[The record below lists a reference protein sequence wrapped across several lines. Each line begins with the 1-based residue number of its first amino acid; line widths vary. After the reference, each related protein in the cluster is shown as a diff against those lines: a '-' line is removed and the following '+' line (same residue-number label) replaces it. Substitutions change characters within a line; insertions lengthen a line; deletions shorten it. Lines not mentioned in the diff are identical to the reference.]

1 MRYRLRFLAGSYIR
15 ETGVIHMV
23 IHMGSL
29 LDKAKVIHRLPSDYK
44 LALVLGVDQKSLRNY
59 RQGITMPD
67 ARVIAMICEL
77 TGDDAALLL
86 AQIEEQRAKTE
97 QARSLWH
104 QVVERLQAGA
114 ATAVFAMVFG
124 LAGLL
129 GVPGES
135 QARTALDSQ
144 LTKLH
149 IVECA
154 RRGGFLFWLWVAPL
168 VRYLRRFKIGSNHVS
183 CAASIAAA

>member
-1 MRYRLRFLAGSYIR
+1 
-15 ETGVIHMV
+15 MV
-23 IHMGSL
+23 IHMGAL
-29 LDKAKVIHRLPSDYK
+29 LDKAKVMHRLSSDYK
-44 LALVLGVDQKSLRNY
+44 LALVMGVSHNSLGSY
-59 RQGITMPD
+59 RAGKTLPD
-67 ARVIAMICEL
+67 ARVIALLCDL
-77 TGDDAALLL
+77 TGDDPALLL

-114 ATAVFAMVFG
+114 TAAVFAVVFG

-135 QARTALDSQ
+135 HARAVPASQ

-154 RRGGFLFWLWVAPL
+154 RRVGFLFWLWVAPL
-168 VRYLRRFKIGSNHVS
+168 VRYLRRFKKGSDHVS